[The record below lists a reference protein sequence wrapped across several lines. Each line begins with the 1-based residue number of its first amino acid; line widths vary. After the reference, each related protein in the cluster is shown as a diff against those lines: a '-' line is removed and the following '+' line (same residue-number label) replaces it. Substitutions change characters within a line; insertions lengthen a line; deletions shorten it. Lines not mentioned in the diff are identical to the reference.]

1 MKFIINREEI
11 LLPLQQIVSV
21 IEKRQTMPI
30 LSNVLIV
37 IEDDQLVLTGTDLE
51 IQIIAKIN
59 IAKGG
64 VYVENPPGAS
74 SAIASATPG
83 SITVP
88 ARKFLDI
95 CRLLPNG
102 AEIKFE
108 LVDGKVKIA
117 SSRSRFSLTCLPADN
132 YPEFAESE
140 LENHLFIN
148 AGKFK
153 KALDKTIFCM
163 ANQDV
168 RYYLNGLLLNVSNS
182 KLKLVASDGHRL
194 SIYEDNLD
202 QPTGF
207 EARIILPR
215 KGVLEL
221 SRLLDDPEAELKVEF
236 SSNNIRVFIKN
247 LIFSAKLVDSK
258 YPDFGKVFQQEF
270 FNQIHI
276 QKQILKEALT
286 RVAILANEK
295 FKGVTFDISPDS
307 LKMSTHNPEHDEAE
321 EELMIEYT
329 GDPITIAFNAQYLL
343 DAVSNLDSELA
354 VLTIASNASS
364 CFIDE
369 PGDCGYKF
377 IVMPMRL

>member
-30 LSNVLIV
+30 LSNVLLV
-37 IEDDQLVLTGTDLE
+37 IEEDQLTLTGTDLE
-51 IQIIAKIN
+51 IQIIAKITIQAN
-59 IAKGG
+59 
-64 VYVENPPGAS
+64 S
-74 SAIASATPG
+74 SG

-102 AEIKFE
+102 AELKFE
-108 LVDGKVKIA
+108 LLADTVIDDVYSGTQTGTGGTKVKIT
-117 SSRSRFSLTCLPADN
+117 SGRSRFSLNCLPADN

-153 KALDKTIFCM
+153 KAFEKTFFCM

-168 RYYLNGLLLNVSNS
+168 RYYLNGLLLHVSNS

-194 SIYEDNLD
+194 SIYEDVLD

-207 EARIILPR
+207 DARIILPR
-215 KGVLEL
+215 KGVLEFT
-221 SRLLDDPEAELKVEF
+221 RLLDDPEAELKIEF

-258 YPDFGKVFQQEF
+258 YPDFSKVFQQEF

-276 QKQILKEALT
+276 QRQILKDALT
-286 RVAILANEK
+286 RVAILSNEK
-295 FKGVTFDISPDS
+295 FKGVTFDITTES
-307 LKMSTHNPEHDEAE
+307 LKISTHNPEHDEAE
-321 EELMIEYT
+321 EELIIEYT
-329 GDPITIAFNAQYLL
+329 GEPLSIAFNAQYLL

-354 VLTIASNASS
+354 VLTVASNASC

-369 PGDCGYKF
+369 PGDSGYKF
-377 IVMPMRL
+377 IVMSMRL

>member
-11 LLPLQQIVSV
+11 LTPLQQIVSV

-30 LSNVLIV
+30 LSNVLMV
-37 IEDDQLVLTGTDLE
+37 IEDEQLIMTGTDLE

-59 IAKGG
+59 IKL
-64 VYVENPPGAS
+64 
-74 SAIASATPG
+74 ATPG

-108 LVDGKVKIA
+108 QQDDKVKIL
-117 SSRSRFSLTCLPADN
+117 SNRSRFSLSCLPADN
-132 YPEFAESE
+132 YPEFSESE
-140 LENHLFIN
+140 LENDFFIN

-153 KALDKTIFCM
+153 KALDKTVFCM

-168 RYYLNGLLLNVSNS
+168 RYYLNGLLLNISNS
-182 KLKLVASDGHRL
+182 KVKLVASDGHRL
-194 SIYEDNLD
+194 SIYEDFLD
-202 QPTGF
+202 EGTGY
-207 EARIILPR
+207 EARIIFPR

-221 SRLLDDPEAELKVEF
+221 NRLLDDADAELKVEF
-236 SSNNIRVFIKN
+236 SSNNIKIFIKN

-270 FNQIHI
+270 FNPIHI
-276 QKQILKEALT
+276 QKQVLKDALT
-286 RVAILANEK
+286 RVAILSNEK
-295 FKGVTFDISPDS
+295 FKGVTLDITQDS
-307 LKMSTHNPEHDEAE
+307 LRISTHNPEHDEAE
-321 EELMIEYT
+321 EELIIEYT
-329 GDPITIAFNAQYLL
+329 GEPLSIAFNAQYLL
-343 DAVSNLDSELA
+343 DAVSNLDSDLA
-354 VLTIASNASS
+354 VLTIASNSSS

-369 PGDCGYKF
+369 PTECVYKF

>member
-30 LSNVLIV
+30 LSNVLMV
-37 IEDDQLVLTGTDLE
+37 IEEEQLTLTGTDLE

-59 IAKGG
+59 IA
-64 VYVENPPGAS
+64 
-74 SAIASATPG
+74 AITPG

-95 CRLLPNG
+95 CRLLPSG

-108 LVDGKVKIA
+108 LQEDKVKIT
-117 SSRSRFSLTCLPADN
+117 SNRSRFSLSCLPADN

-153 KALDKTIFCM
+153 KALDKTVFCM

-168 RYYLNGLLLNVSNS
+168 RYYLNGLLVNVSNS

-194 SIYEDNLD
+194 SIYEDDLD
-202 QPTGF
+202 QATGF

-270 FNQIHI
+270 FNKMLI
-276 QKQILKEALT
+276 QKQVLKDALT
-286 RVAILANEK
+286 RVAILSNEK
-295 FKGVTFDISPDS
+295 FKGVTFDITPDS
-307 LKMSTHNPEHDEAE
+307 LKISTHNPEHDEAE
-321 EELMIEYT
+321 EELMIEYS
-329 GDPITIAFNAQYLL
+329 GEPLTIAFNAQYLL
-343 DAVSNLDSELA
+343 DAVSNLDSEMA

-369 PGDCGYKF
+369 PDECGYKF

>member
-1 MKFIINREEI
+1 MKFIINREEL

-30 LSNVLIV
+30 LSNVLMV
-37 IEDDQLVLTGTDLE
+37 IEDNQLILTGTDLE
-51 IQIIAKIN
+51 IQIIAKID
-59 IAKGG
+59 IAT
-64 VYVENPPGAS
+64 
-74 SAIASATPG
+74 ATPG

-108 LVDGKVKIA
+108 LQDDKVKIA
-117 SSRSRFSLTCLPADN
+117 SSRSRFSLSCLPADN

-140 LENHLFIN
+140 LESHLFIN

-153 KALDKTIFCM
+153 KALDKTVFCM

-168 RYYLNGLLLNVSNS
+168 RYYLNGLLFNVSNS

-202 QPTGF
+202 QATGL
-207 EARIILPR
+207 ETRIILPR

-221 SRLLDDPEAELKVEF
+221 SRLLDDPDAELKVEF
-236 SSNNIRVFIKN
+236 SNNNIRIFIKN

-276 QKQILKEALT
+276 QKQLLKEALT

-295 FKGVTFDISPDS
+295 FKGVTFDISSGS

-321 EELMIEYT
+321 EELFIEYT
-329 GDPITIAFNAQYLL
+329 GEPLTIAFNAQYLL

-354 VLTIASNASS
+354 VMTIASNASS

>member
-1 MKFIINREEI
+1 MKFIINREQ
-11 LLPLQQIVSV
+11 LLTPLQQIVSV

-30 LSNVLIV
+30 LANVLIT
-37 IEDDQLVLTGTDLE
+37 IDNDELTLTGTDLE

-59 IAKGG
+59 I
-64 VYVENPPGAS
+64 E
-74 SAIASATPG
+74 SATPG

-95 CRLLPNG
+95 CRLLPSG
-102 AEIKFE
+102 AEISFE
-108 LVDGKVKIA
+108 QQEDKVKIA
-117 SSRSRFSLTCLPADN
+117 SNRSRFSLSCLPADN

-140 LENHLFIN
+140 LENQFFIN

-153 KALDKTIFCM
+153 KALDKTLFCM

-168 RYYLNGLLLNVSNS
+168 RYYLNGLLLHISNS
-182 KLKLVASDGHRL
+182 QLELVASDGHRL
-194 SIYEDNLD
+194 SIYEDSLD
-202 QPTGF
+202 QATGF

-221 SRLLDDPEAELKVEF
+221 NRLLDDAETELKIEF
-236 SSNNIRVFIKN
+236 SNNNIRIFIKN

-258 YPDFGKVFQQEF
+258 YPDFGKVFQQDF
-270 FNQIHI
+270 FNKINI
-276 QKQILKEALT
+276 EKQLLKNALT
-286 RVAILANEK
+286 RVAILSNEK
-295 FKGVTFDISPDS
+295 FKGVTFDISSES
-307 LKMSTHNPEHDEAE
+307 LRLSTHNPEHDEAE
-321 EELMIEYT
+321 EELAIEYI
-329 GDPITIAFNAQYLL
+329 GDPLSIAFNAQYLL
-343 DAVSNLDSELA
+343 DAVSNLDSENA

-369 PGDCGYKF
+369 PDDCAYKF

>member
-1 MKFIINREEI
+1 MKFIINREEL

-30 LSNVLIV
+30 LSNVLMV
-37 IEDDQLVLTGTDLE
+37 IENDQLTLTGTDLE
-51 IQIIAKIN
+51 IQIIAKID
-59 IAKGG
+59 IAD
-64 VYVENPPGAS
+64 
-74 SAIASATPG
+74 ATPG

-108 LVDGKVKIA
+108 LQDDIARDGVYAENLPGGGAAKVKIA
-117 SSRSRFSLTCLPADN
+117 SSRSRFSLSCLPADN

-202 QPTGF
+202 QATGF

-221 SRLLDDPEAELKVEF
+221 SRLLDDPDADLKVEF
-236 SSNNIRVFIKN
+236 SSNNIRIFIKN

-270 FNQIHI
+270 F
-276 QKQILKEALT
+276 
-286 RVAILANEK
+286 
-295 FKGVTFDISPDS
+295 
-307 LKMSTHNPEHDEAE
+307 
-321 EELMIEYT
+321 
-329 GDPITIAFNAQYLL
+329 
-343 DAVSNLDSELA
+343 
-354 VLTIASNASS
+354 
-364 CFIDE
+364 
-369 PGDCGYKF
+369 
-377 IVMPMRL
+377 

>member
-11 LLPLQQIVSV
+11 LTPLQQIVSV

-30 LSNVLIV
+30 LSNVLLV
-37 IEDDQLVLTGTDLE
+37 IEDEQLILTGTDLE
-51 IQIIAKIN
+51 IQIVAKIN
-59 IAKGG
+59 IAT
-64 VYVENPPGAS
+64 
-74 SAIASATPG
+74 ATPG

-95 CRLLPNG
+95 CRLLPNE

-108 LVDGKVKIA
+108 LQDDIATDGEYAASQSGTGAAKVKIT
-117 SSRSRFSLTCLPADN
+117 SSRSRFSLSCLPADN

-140 LENHLFIN
+140 LESHLFIN

-168 RYYLNGLLLNVSNS
+168 RYYLNGLLFNVSNS

-194 SIYEDNLD
+194 SIYEDNLEEAA
-202 QPTGF
+202 GF

-221 SRLLDDPEAELKVEF
+221 NRLLDDSETELKVEF
-236 SSNNIRVFIKN
+236 SNNNIRIFIKN
-247 LIFSAKLVDSK
+247 LVFSAKLVDSK

-270 FNQIHI
+270 FNHIQI
-276 QKQILKEALT
+276 QKQILKNALT
-286 RVAILANEK
+286 RVAILSNEK
-295 FKGVTFDISPDS
+295 FKGVTFDIASDS
-307 LKMSTHNPEHDEAE
+307 LRISTHNPEHDEAE
-321 EELMIEYT
+321 EELAIEYD
-329 GDPITIAFNAQYLL
+329 GEPLSIAFNAQYLL

-354 VLTIASNASS
+354 ILTIASNASS

-369 PGDCGYKF
+369 PGDCKYKF

>member
-1 MKFIINREEI
+1 MKFIINRES
-11 LLPLQQIVSV
+11 LLSPLQQIVSV

-30 LSNVLIV
+30 LANVLIV
-37 IEDDQLVLTGTDLE
+37 IENDQLTLTGTDLE
-51 IQIIAKIN
+51 IQIIAKID
-59 IAKGG
+59 IAT
-64 VYVENPPGAS
+64 
-74 SAIASATPG
+74 ATSG
-83 SITVP
+83 TITVP

-108 LVDGKVKIA
+108 QQGDKIKIL
-117 SSRSRFSLTCLPADN
+117 SNRSRFSLSCLPADN
-132 YPEFAESE
+132 YPEFSESN
-140 LENHLFIN
+140 LESHFFIN

-153 KALDKTIFCM
+153 KALDKTTFCM

-168 RYYLNGLLLNVSNS
+168 RYYLNGLLLNISNS

-194 SIYEDNLD
+194 SIYEDQLE
-202 QPTGF
+202 QATGF

-221 SRLLDDPEAELKVEF
+221 SRLLDDPEIELKVEF
-236 SSNNIRVFIKN
+236 SANNIRIFIKN

-258 YPDFGKVFQQEF
+258 YPDFSKVFQQEF

-276 QKQILKEALT
+276 QKTHLKEALT
-286 RVAILANEK
+286 RVAILSNEK
-295 FKGVTFDISPDS
+295 FKGVTLDIASGS
-307 LKMSTHNPEHDEAE
+307 LRISTHNPEHDEAE
-321 EELMIEYT
+321 EELSIEYT
-329 GDPITIAFNAQYLL
+329 GEPLSIAFNAQYLL
-343 DAVSNLDSELA
+343 DAVTNLDSELA

-369 PGDCGYKF
+369 PNECGYKF

>member
-30 LSNVLIV
+30 LSNVLLV
-37 IEDDQLVLTGTDLE
+37 IKDDQLILTGTDLE
-51 IQIIAKIN
+51 IQIIAKIT
-59 IAKGG
+59 I
-64 VYVENPPGAS
+64 E
-74 SAIASATPG
+74 TTEPG

-102 AEIKFE
+102 ATIKFE
-108 LVDGKVKIA
+108 LQDDIARDNDYSNSLSVAGATKVKIA
-117 SSRSRFSLTCLPADN
+117 SGRSRFSLSCLPADN
-132 YPEFAESE
+132 YPEIAESE
-140 LENHLFIN
+140 LENHLVIN

-153 KALDKTIFCM
+153 KAFDKTLFCM

-194 SIYEDNLD
+194 SIYEDILE
-202 QPTGF
+202 QATGF

-221 SRLLDDPEAELKVEF
+221 SRLLDDPEAELKIDF
-236 SSNNIRVFIKN
+236 STNNIRVFIKN

-270 FNQIHI
+270 FDPIHI
-276 QKQILKEALT
+276 QRQILKDALT
-286 RVAILANEK
+286 RVAILSNEK
-295 FKGVTFDISPDS
+295 FKGVTFDITPDS
-307 LKMSTHNPEHDEAE
+307 LKISTHNPEHDEAE
-321 EELMIEYT
+321 EELMIEYA
-329 GDPITIAFNAQYLL
+329 GESLSIAFNAQYLL

-364 CFIDE
+364 CFIHE
-369 PGDCGYKF
+369 PGECGYKF

>member
-1 MKFIINREEI
+1 MKFIINRES
-11 LLPLQQIVSV
+11 LLTPLQQIVSV

-30 LSNVLIV
+30 LANVLIV
-37 IEDDQLVLTGTDLE
+37 IEDNQLILTGTDLE
-51 IQIIAKIN
+51 IQIIAKI
-59 IAKGG
+59 A
-64 VYVENPPGAS
+64 VATATAGA
-74 SAIASATPG
+74 
-83 SITVP
+83 ITVP

-108 LVDGKVKIA
+108 QQADKVKIL
-117 SSRSRFSLTCLPADN
+117 SNRSRFSLSCLPADN
-132 YPEFAESE
+132 YPEFSESN
-140 LENHLFIN
+140 LESQFIIN

-153 KALDKTIFCM
+153 KALDKTTFCM

-168 RYYLNGLLLNVSNS
+168 RYYLNGLLLNISNS

-194 SIYEDNLD
+194 SIYEDQLE
-202 QPTGF
+202 QAAGF

-221 SRLLDDPEAELKVEF
+221 SRLLDDFDIDLKVEF
-236 SSNNIRVFIKN
+236 SANNIRIFIKN

-258 YPDFGKVFQQEF
+258 YPDFSKVFQQEF

-276 QKQILKEALT
+276 QKTHLKEALN
-286 RVAILANEK
+286 RVSVLSNEK
-295 FKGVTFDISPDS
+295 FKGVTLDIASGS
-307 LKMSTHNPEHDEAE
+307 LRISTHNPEHDEAE
-321 EELMIEYT
+321 EELSIEYT
-329 GDPITIAFNAQYLL
+329 GDPLSIAFNAQYLL
-343 DAVSNLDSELA
+343 DAVTNLDSELA

-369 PGDCGYKF
+369 PNECGYKF

>member
-1 MKFIINREEI
+1 MKFNINREEI

-30 LSNVLIV
+30 LSNVLMV
-37 IEDDQLVLTGTDLE
+37 IEDGKLILTGTDLE
-51 IQIIAKIN
+51 IQIIAKID
-59 IAKGG
+59 I
-64 VYVENPPGAS
+64 ET
-74 SAIASATPG
+74 ATPG

-102 AEIKFE
+102 SEIKFE
-108 LVDGKVKIA
+108 QQDDKVKIT
-117 SSRSRFSLTCLPADN
+117 SSRSRFSLSCLPAEN

-140 LENHLFIN
+140 LENRLTIS

-153 KALDKTIFCM
+153 KALDKTVFCM

-168 RYYLNGLLLNVSNS
+168 RYYLNGLLFHVSNS

-202 QPTGF
+202 EATGF

-221 SRLLDDPEAELKVEF
+221 SRLLDDPEAELTVEF
-236 SSNNIRVFIKN
+236 SSNNIRIFIKN
-247 LIFSAKLVDSK
+247 LVFSAKLVDSK
-258 YPDFGKVFQQEF
+258 YPDFSRVFQQDF
-270 FNQIHI
+270 FNPIQI
-276 QKQILKEALT
+276 QRQFFKDALT
-286 RVAILANEK
+286 RVAILSNEK
-295 FKGVTFDISPDS
+295 FKGVTFDINAES
-307 LKMSTHNPEHDEAE
+307 LKISTHNPEHDEAE
-321 EELMIEYT
+321 EELVIEYA
-329 GDPITIAFNAQYLL
+329 GEPLSIAFNAQYLL